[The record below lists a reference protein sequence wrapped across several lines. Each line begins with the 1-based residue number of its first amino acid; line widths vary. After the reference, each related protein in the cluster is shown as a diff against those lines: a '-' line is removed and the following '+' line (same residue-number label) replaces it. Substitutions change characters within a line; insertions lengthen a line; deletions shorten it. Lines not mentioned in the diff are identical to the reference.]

1 MQVKIEKLAQQVCDD
16 LDFFLVEIRI
26 RGDRRQPIF
35 EIFADTEKGIT
46 LKECETLTREL
57 QDRIDMAGDFTEN
70 YRLNISSPGL
80 DRPLVKDYEFIRN
93 MGQQL
98 IIRFQSA
105 ENIIEKTGELAGVD
119 DTSLQLLI
127 SGTLVT
133 ICRADIKEAKVKTK
147 W

>member
-57 QDRIDMAGDFTEN
+57 QDRIDIAGDFTEN

>member
-1 MQVKIEKLAQQVCDD
+1 
-16 LDFFLVEIRI
+16 
-26 RGDRRQPIF
+26 
-35 EIFADTEKGIT
+35 
-46 LKECETLTREL
+46 
-57 QDRIDMAGDFTEN
+57 MAGDFTEN
-70 YRLNISSPGL
+70 YRLNVSSPGL

>member
-70 YRLNISSPGL
+70 YRLNVSSPGL
-80 DRPLVKDYEFIRN
+80 DRPLVKDYEFMRN

>member
-1 MQVKIEKLAQQVCDD
+1 MKIEKLAQQVCDD

-57 QDRIDMAGDFTEN
+57 QDRIDIAGDFTEN